1 MAIKVAIV
9 VVTNKWFFMHN
20 GTSMIGIPMYAD
32 GNTSAIMPDGY
43 FVEEFDDKDSMTSR
57 LDELGYEWEE
67 QA

>member
-20 GTSMIGIPMYAD
+20 RTSMIGIPMYAD

-43 FVEEFDDKDSMTSR
+43 FVEEFDTKDSMTSR
-57 LDELGYEWEE
+57 LVELGYEWEE
-67 QA
+67 QV